1 MSGTNISLRIA
12 DLPEEINLTEWWKA
26 QSSNLPTLSKIAI
39 PFIWVPVTSFSQY
52 ANILSHD
59 REVLSEESV
68 HTLFTLKWNG
78 DLTK

>member
-1 MSGTNISLRIA
+1 M
-12 DLPEEINLTEWWKA
+12 DEQK
-26 QSSNLPTLSKIAI
+26 
-39 PFIWVPVTSFSQY
+39 
-52 ANILSHD
+52 SHD